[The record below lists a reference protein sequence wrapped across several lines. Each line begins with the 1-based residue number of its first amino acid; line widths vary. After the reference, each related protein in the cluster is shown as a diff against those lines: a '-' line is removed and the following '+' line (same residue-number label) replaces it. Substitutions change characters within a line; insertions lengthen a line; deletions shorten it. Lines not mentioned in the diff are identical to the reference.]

1 MNAPQFD
8 FAHKPEPA
16 RLFPVLSTT
25 SKEGRATS
33 ILLSCLSKID
43 ELGAALLGSLGQ
55 RVGIRSNLET
65 FTEVVFT
72 KQPNGK
78 IDRPDGLII
87 LTTGKRHWTALV
99 EAKVGNAKLDV
110 TQIEKYR
117 EIAKLNGLDCVITI
131 SNEFAM
137 SATNHPID
145 EVRNSRSKIPV
156 FHWSWMYVLTEA
168 ELLLKQNVLE
178 DKDQSNLLNELRRFL
193 SHEST
198 GVRGF
203 DRMPT
208 AWQDL
213 NKFVAAGGTVAT
225 RSPEAA
231 DVVDAWHQETRDLSL
246 ILSRLTET
254 SVGIKLTRAAV
265 NDIKKRRKDDIE
277 LLKSDACLKIELDIE
292 DAAAPL
298 EVCAKIVARTFEIGM
313 KLRAPQD
320 RVSASARVNWLL
332 RQIKSADDEDLF
344 VRLDWPGRNEATIH
358 SLSDLRANPKIAD
371 EDNPHLAPHSLF
383 VFMAKRTGA
392 RFTQRANFI
401 SDLETFVPTFYGSVG
416 SALSAWQKKPPA
428 IRAEKQ
434 SAQDVSPSSISED
447 AEGYE

>member
-1 MNAPQFD
+1 MTEAPFD
-8 FAHKPEPA
+8 FSHKPEPA

-55 RVGIRSNLET
+55 KVGVRGSLET
-65 FTEVVFT
+65 FTEITFK
-72 KQPNGK
+72 KQPNGQ
-78 IDRPDGLII
+78 IDRPDGLIV
-87 LTTGKRHWTALV
+87 LTTGKRRWSALV

-110 TQIEKYR
+110 AQLEKYR
-117 EIAKLNGLDCVITI
+117 EIAKLNGVDCVITL

-137 SATNHPID
+137 SASSHPID

-168 ELLLKQNVLE
+168 ELLLKQDALE

-213 NKFVAAGGTVAT
+213 NKLVAAGGVVST

-231 DVVDAWHQETRDLSL
+231 EVVDAWHQETRDLSL

-254 SVGIKLTRAAV
+254 SVGIKLSRAAAG
-265 NDIKKRRKDDIE
+265 DIKRRRKDDID
-277 LLKSDACLKIELDIE
+277 LLKSDACLRLELDIE

-298 EVCAKIVARTFEIGM
+298 EVSAKIVARTFEIGM
-313 KLRAPQD
+313 KLRAPED
-320 RVSASARVNWLL
+320 RVSSSARVNWLL
-332 RQIKSADDEDLF
+332 RQIKAADDEDLF

-358 SLSDLRANPKIAD
+358 AVSALRANPKIVDA
-371 EDNPHLAPHSLF
+371 DNPHLAPHSLF
-383 VFMAKRTGA
+383 VFMAKRTGG

-401 SDLETFVPTFYGSVG
+401 SDLETFVPAFYGSVG
-416 SALSAWQKKPPA
+416 SALSAWQKKAPS
-428 IRAEKQ
+428 IKAEKQ
-434 SAQDVSPSSISED
+434 SAEDVSPSGISED